1 MKEHAPF
8 FKSPFKPS
16 GNVGTHHNNQNQMD
30 SFIVPFDLD
39 DLLGPIQQPS
49 TTVHII
55 KSDLAASESFDTVS
69 TEENMSSSDDFYDSE
84 VLDLDLFD
92 FF

>member
-49 TTVHII
+49 TVHII